1 MGTKNLSKKPAAT
14 ELPYEISEYLKENFR
29 EDFLTEIKK
38 TTASDGKVIYK
49 VDVSNEDSL
58 YHLKFNSKGLLMEKE
73 MEPILELD
81 TDEYGVVD

>member
-1 MGTKNLSKKPAAT
+1 MGTKNLSAKPAAT

-38 TTASDGKVIYK
+38 TTTNDGKVIYK
-49 VDVSNEDSL
+49 VDVSNEDQL

-81 TDEYGVVD
+81 IDEYGVVD